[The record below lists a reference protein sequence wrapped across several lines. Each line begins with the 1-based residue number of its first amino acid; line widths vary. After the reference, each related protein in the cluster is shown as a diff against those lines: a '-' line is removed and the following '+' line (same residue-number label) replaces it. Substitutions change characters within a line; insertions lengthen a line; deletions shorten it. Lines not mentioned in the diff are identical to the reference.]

1 MKSPQYARE
10 IPQRYRL
17 EAAQCNQCGK
27 IHFPPRPVCDACQ
40 GRQFEKINLPREGK
54 LLTWTVIHVPP
65 ANFDL
70 EKPYVI
76 GIVELDGGTRLT
88 CQVVDCEPE
97 ELAIDIPVEMVFR
110 RVREDSQADIIQ
122 YGYKAVIRRR

>member
-17 EAAQCNQCGK
+17 EAAKCDKCGK
-27 IHFPPRPVCDACQ
+27 VHFPPRPICDAC
-40 GRQFEKINLPREGK
+40 GGWEFETVVLPKEGK

-65 ANFDL
+65 VNFDL

-76 GIVELDGGTRLT
+76 GIVELAGGTR
-88 CQVVDCEPE
+88 
-97 ELAIDIPVEMVFR
+97 
-110 RVREDSQADIIQ
+110 
-122 YGYKAVIRRR
+122 